1 MKRIILS
8 LCAVLGLFLEVNEPA
23 GFWTFLCGGILILNV
38 INFLIQVYHEQ
49 ESN

>member
-1 MKRIILS
+1 MKRLIVS

-23 GFWTFLCGGILILNV
+23 GFWTFLCGGVLFLNF
-38 INFLIQVYHEQ
+38 IHFLIQLIDEQ

>member
-23 GFWTFLCGGILILNV
+23 GFWTFLCGGILILNL
-38 INFLIQVYHEQ
+38 IDFLIQISNEQ
-49 ESN
+49 KNN

>member
-1 MKRIILS
+1 MKRLISS
-8 LCAVLGLFLEVNEPA
+8 LLATLGLFLEVNEPA

-38 INFLIQVYHEQ
+38 INFLIQVYNEQ